1 LTFNISLFTLLA
13 AKHEMTASPPIDTI
27 AAIATPAGRGGIGV
41 IRVSGP
47 LALAIAEHFLGRTP
61 KPRFAHRCR
70 FCSASGELIDDGLLI
85 GFPAPRSF
93 TGEDVIELQAHGS
106 PIVLGVLLR
115 RCVELGARPARPG
128 EFSERAYLNDK
139 LDLAQAEA
147 VADLIA
153 AGSETAARAALRS
166 LDGEFS
172 RRIEA
177 LSRQLIELRVY
188 IEAAIDFP
196 EEEIDFLR
204 TDEVRSRFAAIELTL
219 HELLEGAR
227 RGQRL
232 RDGLHVVILGAPNV
246 GKSSLLNALAG
257 FDRAI
262 VTAIP
267 GTTRD
272 VLREPIDVDGL
283 PITIVDTA
291 GLRDTVDEVESEGI
305 ARAEREAGRADL
317 VLWVVAEGEWGMGNR
332 ESGEEREWGIG
343 NGESESAPSAVTGS
357 SDSRFPIPDSRLLP
371 APRLTIHNK
380 LDLTGGDPRIE
391 HRADGVHVFLSAK
404 TGIGLDLL
412 RRALLDHA
420 GLGDGSSGDFSA
432 RARHVIALERTR
444 EHISSARAH
453 ALDSGQ
459 GELAAEDLRLAHD
472 ALGEIVGRFRA
483 DDLLG
488 EIFSSFCIGK

>member
-1 LTFNISLFTLLA
+1 MNSIAT
-13 AKHEMTASPPIDTI
+13 DTI

-47 LALAIAEHFLGRTP
+47 RAIEIAEAFLGKSP

-70 FCSASGELIDDGLLI
+70 FRDRQGELIDDGLLLA
-85 GFPAPRSF
+85 FPGPKSF
-93 TGEDVIELQAHGS
+93 TGEDVVELQSHGS

-115 RCVELGARPARPG
+115 RCVELGARLARPG

-153 AGSETAARAALRS
+153 AGSQSAARAALRS

-172 RRIEA
+172 RRIDA

-204 TDEVRSRFAAIELTL
+204 TDEVRARFAAIDMTL
-219 HELLEGAR
+219 HELLDSAR

-257 FDRAI
+257 HDRAI

-272 VLREPIDVDGL
+272 LLREPIDVDGL
-283 PITIVDTA
+283 PLTIVDTA
-291 GLRDTVDEVESEGI
+291 GLRDTVDEVEMEGI

-317 VLWVVAEGEWGMGNR
+317 VLWVVEERESGIGNR
-332 ESGEEREWGIG
+332 ESEQPVTALPALPH
-343 NGESESAPSAVTGS
+343 SPFPAPDSRSVH
-357 SDSRFPIPDSRLLP
+357 DSRFPIPDSP
-371 APRLTIHNK
+371 FPAAPRLTIHNK
-380 LDLTGGDPRIE
+380 LDLSGGDARVE

-404 TGIGLDLL
+404 TGNGLDLL

-420 GLGDGSSGDFSA
+420 GLSEGSGGDFSA
-432 RARHVIALERTR
+432 RSRHVDALERTR
-444 EHISSARAH
+444 EQLASARSH
-453 ALDSGQ
+453 ALDLGQ
-459 GELAAEDLRLAHD
+459 GELAAEDLRLAHE
-472 ALGEIVGRFRA
+472 ALGDILGRFHS
-483 DDLLG
+483 DELLG
-488 EIFSSFCIGK
+488 AIFSSFCIGK

>member
-1 LTFNISLFTLLA
+1 MN
-13 AKHEMTASPPIDTI
+13 PIPTDTI

-41 IRVSGP
+41 IRVSGS
-47 LALAIAEHFLGRTP
+47 LALTLAEAFLGKPP

-70 FCSASGELIDDGLLI
+70 FRAGNGELIDDGLLLA
-85 GFPAPRSF
+85 FPGPKSF

-106 PIVLGVLLR
+106 PIVLAVLLR
-115 RCVELGARPARPG
+115 RCLELGARLARPG

-153 AGSETAARAALRS
+153 AGSESAARAALRS
-166 LDGEFS
+166 LDGQFS
-172 RRIEA
+172 RRVDA

-204 TDEVRSRFAAIELTL
+204 TDEVRSRFAAIEMTL
-219 HELLEGAR
+219 HELLDGAR

-257 FDRAI
+257 HDRAI

-272 VLREPIDVDGL
+272 LLREPIDVDGL
-283 PITIVDTA
+283 PLTIVDTA
-291 GLRDTVDEVESEGI
+291 GLRDTVDEVEMEGI

-317 VLWVVAEGEWGMGNR
+317 VLWVVGPESRDAGPGTRDPEGHGSP
-332 ESGEEREWGIG
+332 ESSLRMSRQ
-343 NGESESAPSAVTGS
+343 NAFDTAPTASPGS
-357 SDSRFPIPDSRLLP
+357 GPGSRVPGPVLY
-371 APRLTIHNK
+371 IHNK
-380 LDLTGGDPRIE
+380 LDLASGEPRIE
-391 HRADGVHVFLSAK
+391 SRADGIHAFLSAK
-404 TGIGLDLL
+404 TGAGLDLL

-420 GLGDGSSGDFSA
+420 GLGEGSGGDFSA
-432 RARHVIALERTR
+432 RARHVDALERTR
-444 EHISSARAH
+444 EQLASARNH
-453 ALDSGQ
+453 ALDLGQ
-459 GELAAEDLRLAHD
+459 GELAAEDLRLAHE
-472 ALGEIVGRFRA
+472 ALGDILGRFHS
-483 DDLLG
+483 DELLG
-488 EIFSSFCIGK
+488 AIFSSFCIGK

>member
-1 LTFNISLFTLLA
+1 
-13 AKHEMTASPPIDTI
+13 MTASPNTHTI

-41 IRVSGP
+41 VRVSGP
-47 LALAIAEHFLGRTP
+47 LALEMATRFLGKSA

-70 FCSASGELIDDGLLI
+70 FRDRQGELIDDGLLLAFA
-85 GFPAPRSF
+85 GPKSF

-106 PIVLGVLLR
+106 PVVLARLLR
-115 RCVELGARPARPG
+115 RCIELGARQALPG

-153 AGSETAARAALRS
+153 AGSESAARAAMRS

-172 RRIEA
+172 RRVDA
-177 LSRQLIELRVY
+177 LARQLIELRVY

-204 TDEVRSRFAAIELTL
+204 TDEVRTRFAAIELTL

-257 FDRAI
+257 HDRAI

-272 VLREPIDVDGL
+272 LLREPIDVDGL
-283 PITIVDTA
+283 PLTIVDTA
-291 GLRDTVDEVESEGI
+291 GLRDTLDEVEMEGI

-317 VLWVVAEGEWGMGNR
+317 VLWVVGPESRDAGLGTRDPEGH
-332 ESGEEREWGIG
+332 
-343 NGESESAPSAVTGS
+343 GS
-357 SDSRFPIPDSRLLP
+357 PDSSLRMSGQETFDTTP
-371 APRLTIHNK
+371 IAAPGSGLGSRVPGPVLHVHNK
-380 LDLTGGDPRIE
+380 LDLTGGEPRTE

-404 TGIGLDLL
+404 TGAGLDLL

-420 GLGDGSSGDFSA
+420 GLGEGSGGDFSA
-432 RARHVIALERTR
+432 RARHVDALERTR
-444 EHISSARAH
+444 EQLASARAH
-453 ALDSGQ
+453 ALELGQ
-459 GELAAEDLRLAHD
+459 GELAAEDLRLAHE
-472 ALGEIVGRFRA
+472 ALGEIVGRYRS

-488 EIFSSFCIGK
+488 AIFSSFCIGK

>member
-1 LTFNISLFTLLA
+1 MNTVPT
-13 AKHEMTASPPIDTI
+13 DTI

-47 LALAIAEHFLGRTP
+47 LALAIAEGFLGRVP

-70 FCSASGELIDDGLLI
+70 FRAGGGELIDDGLLI
-85 GFPAPRSF
+85 GFPGPRSF

-115 RCVELGARPARPG
+115 RCVELGARLARPG
-128 EFSERAYLNDK
+128 EFSERAFLNDK

-153 AGSETAARAALRS
+153 AGSESAARAALRS

-172 RRIEA
+172 RRVAA

-204 TDEVRSRFAAIELTL
+204 TDEVRSRFAAIEMTL
-219 HELLEGAR
+219 HELLAGAR

-257 FDRAI
+257 HDRAI

-291 GLRDTVDEVESEGI
+291 GLRDTFDEVEREGI
-305 ARAEREAGRADL
+305 ARAEREAVRADL
-317 VLWVVAEGEWGMGNR
+317 LLWVVDGR
-332 ESGEEREWGIG
+332 ESGIG
-343 NGESESAPSAVTGS
+343 NGESESASSAVTGS
-357 SDSRFPIPDSRLLP
+357 SDSRFPIPRSPIPPLP
-371 APRLTIHNK
+371 AAPRLTIHNK
-380 LDLTGGDPRIE
+380 LDLMTGEPRIE
-391 HRADGVHVFLSAK
+391 RRADGDHVFLSAK
-404 TGIGLDLL
+404 TGHGLDLL

-420 GLGDGSSGDFSA
+420 GLGDGSNGDFSA
-432 RARHVIALERTR
+432 RARHVLALECTR
-444 EHISSARAH
+444 EQLASARNH
-453 ALDSGQ
+453 ALDLGQ
-459 GELAAEDLRLAHD
+459 GELAAEDLRLAHE
-472 ALGEIVGRFRA
+472 ALGDILGRFHS
-483 DDLLG
+483 DELLG
-488 EIFSSFCIGK
+488 AIFSSFCIGK